1 MGKQNDDS
9 TPATGNQNTAVDRP
23 NRQLD
28 SIPFSAIIGGPLK
41 AAIEGQAMAA
51 KSTIDFIE
59 QVAFERKN
67 DVNEVVYVEFMYTR
81 NLTGG
86 GGGSKNDITLKVPL
100 ITLVPIPF
108 IRIEEL
114 NVAFK
119 ANIFMEEASEQSVTK
134 AREGSFGGKAGG
146 LLSLFKIGFS
156 GGYSSKKDSTE
167 SSKSK
172 YSVEYTLDINMHA
185 TQDDMPAGM
194 QKMLNI
200 LTRGLDEKVN

>member
-1 MGKQNDDS
+1 MAKQQDEPTN
-9 TPATGNQNTAVDRP
+9 PPNAVDRP

-28 SIPFSAIIGGPLK
+28 SIPFGAIIGGPLK

-59 QVAFERKN
+59 EVAFEKKG
-67 DVNEVVYVEFMYTR
+67 DVNEVVYVEFKYSR
-81 NLTGG
+81 NLS
-86 GGGSKNDITLKVPL
+86 GGGSGSDNNMTLKVPL

-108 IRIEEL
+108 IRIDEL

-119 ANIFMEEASEQSVTK
+119 ANIFMEEASEISKGK
-134 AREGSFGGKAGG
+134 AKEGSLGGKVGG
-146 LLSLFKIGFS
+146 LLSLFNIGFS
-156 GGYSSKKDSTE
+156 GGFSSKKDSSE

-185 TQDDMPAGM
+185 TQEDMPTGM

-200 LTRGLDEKVN
+200 LTRGLDDTAN